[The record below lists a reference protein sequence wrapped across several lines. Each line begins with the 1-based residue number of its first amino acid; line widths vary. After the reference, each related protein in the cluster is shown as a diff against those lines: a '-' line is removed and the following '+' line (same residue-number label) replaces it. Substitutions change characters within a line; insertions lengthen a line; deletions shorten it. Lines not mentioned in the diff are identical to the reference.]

1 MLNMKFKNK
10 KEEEEWRQQIQE
22 AIDVLQQQP
31 VHFFRSEHIL
41 PILQKMSPE
50 QLEIFKHL
58 TGIYRQTL
66 H

>member
-1 MLNMKFKNK
+1 MLDMKFKNK
-10 KEEEEWRQQIQE
+10 KEEEEWKQQIQE
-22 AIDVLQQQP
+22 AIDVLQKQP

-50 QLEIFKHL
+50 QLEIFEHL

>member
-1 MLNMKFKNK
+1 MLDMKFKNK
-10 KEEEEWRQQIQE
+10 KEEEEWRQQLQE

-31 VHFFRSEHIL
+31 VHFFKAEHIL
-41 PILQKMSPE
+41 PILKKMSPE
-50 QLEIFKHL
+50 QLQIFEHL